1 MDTQQYSG
9 VDRRHVALGEMPAA
23 SASGAGATA
32 AGTCSPAPAE
42 VGPASVGLLVTEIT
56 TMTTESQMI
65 AAISLLSLGASIF
78 LAFYSCSG
86 RCSGSAMREML
97 LPTLAAAGFI
107 VAAMAITGGVL
118 GVSNPC
124 RSWREFAD
132 AAPIALVLGAALV
145 LTLSFTKSL
154 WEQTRTS
161 ENERG
166 CQLPGIESTA
176 LLLRKRRSIFPKDFS
191 GQAPRARAPRP
202 RPAPARA
209 FGPCPRAS
217 HAPLALC
224 SPSAHTLRAQLVPRA
239 VVDKCLEAANWAP
252 THGKTE
258 PWRFVIFEGP
268 DGLARFDA
276 IKASAIRAHFAHDEG
291 AREAA
296 LRKMES
302 KAPQMSKASHDL
314 GAISARSRHFV
325 DIFYRSP
332 PQARVTCRPHPCPDV
347 ERQRPLT
354 R

>member
-1 MDTQQYSG
+1 
-9 VDRRHVALGEMPAA
+9 MPAA

-32 AGTCSPAPAE
+32 AGTCSAAPAE
-42 VGPASVGLLVTEIT
+42 VGAASVGLLVTEIT

-78 LAFYSCSG
+78 LTFYS
-86 RCSGSAMREML
+86 CSGSAMREML

-166 CQLPGIESTA
+166 RQLPGIESTA

-191 GQAPRARAPRP
+191 GQAPRTHAPHARAPRP
-202 RPAPARA
+202 PVRAVRARA
-209 FGPCPRAS
+209 PRT
-217 HAPLALC
+217 HP
-224 SPSAHTLRAQLVPRA
+224 PRPLRAQLVPRA

-258 PWRFVIFEGP
+258 PWRFVVFEGP

-276 IKASAIRAHFAHDEG
+276 IKAAAIRAHFAHDEG

-296 LRKMES
+296 LRKMEG
-302 KAPQMSKASHDL
+302 KAPQMAKASRDL
-314 GAISARSRHFV
+314 GAISARSRRELGSSTTF
-325 DIFYRSP
+325 DDRSTM
-332 PQARVTCRPHPCPDV
+332 ARVTCKPHPHPDK
-347 ERQRPLT
+347 ERQTTLT